1 MGNRSLYI
9 CVDESGIESADDY
22 FAVAS
27 CWFSST
33 NQPRAAL
40 NEAKVTLRDLLIN
53 CDQLPSGV
61 REIKGKDLGSAG
73 TDLFFDSFHQAIQ
86 QDNTIERGLMPWSGF
101 PVRYKTIEMDV
112 AVGRNA
118 LRNIDPNVP
127 VEMSIRTMMLLSTL
141 NPILYNSDFSTDAY
155 DRVHVLLDGDIWTQ
169 PKEAIENTERATSL
183 EFSIKDSKKTP
194 GIQFADVAAN
204 LRFSARQGTEYDS
217 AERTLSK
224 LEF

>member
-9 CVDESGIESADDY
+9 CIDESGIESADDY
-22 FAVAS
+22 FTVAS

-40 NEAKVTLRDLLIN
+40 NEARITLRDLLIN
-53 CDQLPSGV
+53 CEELPVGV
-61 REIKGKDLGSAG
+61 QEIKGKNLGSTGA
-73 TDLFFDSFHQAIQ
+73 DLFFESFRQTIQ
-86 QDNTIERGLMPWSGF
+86 QDNTIETGLTPWSGF
-101 PVRYKTIEMDV
+101 PVQYRTVEM
-112 AVGRNA
+112 AVGVGRDA
-118 LRNIDPNVP
+118 LSNIDPTMP
-127 VEMSIRTMMLLSTL
+127 VEMSIRTVMLLSAL
-141 NPILYNSDFSTDAY
+141 NPVLYNCSFSNDAY
-155 DRVHVLLDGDIWTQ
+155 DRVQVLLDGEIWTQ
-169 PKEAIENTERATSL
+169 AKEAIENTERAASL

-217 AERTLSK
+217 AERTLSE